1 MELFFALI
9 VFCWIVCGLC
19 WLFVKVGEL
28 LFGKFWERGILIDAS
43 EPMKEGALEEFKQDI
58 IKAGG
63 KVVKG
68 ESRKE
73 VVKILLSEIRK
84 NEKRMDAKNK
94 SGREEG

>member
-28 LFGKFWERGILIDAS
+28 LFGKFWER
-43 EPMKEGALEEFKQDI
+43 
-58 IKAGG
+58 
-63 KVVKG
+63 
-68 ESRKE
+68 
-73 VVKILLSEIRK
+73 
-84 NEKRMDAKNK
+84 MDAKNK